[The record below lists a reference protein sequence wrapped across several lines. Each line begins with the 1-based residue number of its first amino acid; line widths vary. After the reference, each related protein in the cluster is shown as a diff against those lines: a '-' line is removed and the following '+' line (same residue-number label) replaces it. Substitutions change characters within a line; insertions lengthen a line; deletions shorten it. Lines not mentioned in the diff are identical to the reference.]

1 LGKQFGYRDGKKTY
15 VALGPANQL
24 AVVTWKTYEVE
35 KCALVGQRSRHEFYG
50 PTVLSSKMSQ
60 SDLRDFL
67 RPCYQ
72 RDFL

>member
-1 LGKQFGYRDGKKTY
+1 LGKQFRDGKKTY
-15 VALGPANQL
+15 VALGPVNQL
-24 AVVTWKTYEVE
+24 AVVNMENLRGRKMRACWPAFKTRV
-35 KCALVGQRSRHEFYG
+35 YG
-50 PTVLSSKMSQ
+50 PADLSSRMSQ